1 MKSKMKTSQRLWN
14 APIVEESIRN
24 LLEHLFGLSWPR
36 CFLLRTGAL
45 FSFLFFLCSE
55 KTDPKKKKLTGSW
68 HLLVDLFH
76 KTQGSNEKN
85 SKAARASL
93 WHDFY
98 FGSFFFVADMAS
110 CFRPRQI
117 PKQAVGICG
126 GMLKLLEPLL
136 DLLWNC
142 HTKYNVLSSAM
153 TDTNSGRSHTISH
166 YQIWR
171 PVFGYDR
178 YQFRT
183 FAYHKAAAQKSPS
196 SESVVAIFGNE
207 QRFQA

>member
-1 MKSKMKTSQRLWN
+1 VECPYRWGINSKSARASLRFELTS
-14 APIVEESIRN
+14 
-24 LLEHLFGLSWPR
+24 LFFVADRRPV
-36 CFLLRTGAL
+36 F
-45 FSFLFFLCSE
+45 FSFLFMFWKDWSKE
-55 KTDPKKKKLTGSW
+55 EEINRKLV
-68 HLLVDLFH
+68 LLVDLFH